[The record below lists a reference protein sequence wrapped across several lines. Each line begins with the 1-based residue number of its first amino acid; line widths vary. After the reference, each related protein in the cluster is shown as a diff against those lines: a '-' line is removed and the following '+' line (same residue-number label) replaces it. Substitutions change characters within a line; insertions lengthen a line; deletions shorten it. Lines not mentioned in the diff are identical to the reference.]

1 MHTINF
7 RVSQVRVK
15 PATNRGRWCEALSW
29 DTTPSPTPPSY
40 VVAENSM
47 ITGSLRH
54 LLLRMVC
61 VFFMLPSIAN
71 SSGSDIVVPWTIRE
85 SEMRGLSKMLEH
97 TNKGDYKTT
106 HRIAKR
112 LGKEYAVLAQWLRL
126 RHDCI
131 SQEEVN
137 NFKAANP
144 EWPSPVERT
153 KTAVMTSISEVKP
166 ECGRLRKSA
175 VFLNYSALPR
185 DALISVANRLLW
197 TKRIRAA
204 EYIANNLGEEGLI
217 TTARISFRRNKKD
230 LDSIAVSPVFASMS
244 SDFGLMYDYISW
256 YIKNRQIS
264 EEILLLMSAMPKD
277 QKYRRELW
285 YLYRLYIGEI
295 MYYKLSRFYG
305 TAYALARECTR
316 LVDASTLPEV
326 HWLLGWIA
334 LKCLEDHEAASTH
347 FADFYNTARTQE
359 HKSKASYWAAR
370 SAEKLGAADEALRWF
385 RLAAL
390 HKTTFYGQLSLL
402 QLGVN
407 KVLLDT
413 KTIRYSN
420 LHYLR
425 CRKNLFAK
433 IGYMLSRAQ
442 RDDIA
447 DLFVQHAI
455 KTTNSPE
462 IAGMITELTLS
473 SGNTHSALKGAEYI
487 GSKLLLPSSL
497 YPQRYLAVHDDHKE
511 IMLSMIRQESKFD
524 KKAKSRANALGL
536 MQLLP
541 STAMELARDLQIEYQ
556 ESSLLDPEY
565 NIMLGRHY
573 LTKLLKTYNN
583 SLVLALAAYNAGP
596 GNVNLWLKNLGDPRK
611 LKSPG
616 ELAEWIESIP
626 FPETRTYIQRVL
638 ANLHVYNGMSGK
650 IMTLGQQ
657 QN

>member
-1 MHTINF
+1 MKA
-7 RVSQVRVK
+7 R
-15 PATNRGRWCEALSW
+15 PATDRSRWRKALGW
-29 DTTPSPTPPSY
+29 DATPSSAPPSY
-40 VVAENSM
+40 VIAENSM
-47 ITGSLRH
+47 ITSSLRC
-54 LLLRMVC
+54 LLLRMAC
-61 VFFMLPSIAN
+61 VFLMLPSIA
-71 SSGSDIVVPWTIRE
+71 SGSGPSIAVPWTIRE
-85 SEMRGLSKMLEH
+85 PEMRGFSKMLEH
-97 TNKGDYKTT
+97 ANRGNYKTT
-106 HRIAKR
+106 QRIAKK
-112 LGKEYAVLAQWLRL
+112 LGKEYVVLAQWLRL
-126 RHDCI
+126 RHDCV

-137 NFKAANP
+137 DFKAAHP
-144 EWPSPVERT
+144 EWPSPVAHT

-166 ECGRLRKSA
+166 ECGRPRKSA
-175 VFLNYSALPR
+175 VFLNYSTLPR

-204 EYIANNLGEEGLI
+204 EYIANNLGEEGLV

-230 LDSIAVSPVFASMS
+230 LGGIDASPVFASMS
-244 SDFGLMYDYISW
+244 SDFGLMYDYVSW

-264 EEILLLMSAMPKD
+264 EEILHLMSSIPKD

-285 YLYRLYIGEI
+285 YLYRLYIGDI

-305 TAYALARECTR
+305 AAYALARDCTR

-334 LKCLEDHEAASTH
+334 LKCLEDYEAANAH
-347 FADFYNTARTQE
+347 FTDFYNTARTQE
-359 HKSKASYWAAR
+359 YKSKAAYWAGR
-370 SAEKLGAADEALRWF
+370 SAEKLGDADESLGWF

-390 HKTTFYGQLSLL
+390 HKTTFYGQLALL

-413 KTIRYSN
+413 KSVRYSN

-462 IAGMITELTLS
+462 VAGIITELALA

-487 GSKLLLPSSL
+487 GSKLLLPESL
-497 YPQRYLAVHDDHKE
+497 YPQQYLAVHDDHKD
-511 IMLSMIRQESKFD
+511 IVLSMIRQESKFD
-524 KKAKSRANALGL
+524 KKAKSRSNALGL

-556 ESSLLDPEY
+556 ESNLLDPEY
-565 NIMLGRHY
+565 NIMLGHHY

-583 SLVLALAAYNAGP
+583 FLVLALAAYNAGP
-596 GNVNLWLKNLGDPRK
+596 GNVNLWLKNLGDPRQ
-611 LKSPG
+611 LESPG
-616 ELAEWIESIP
+616 ALAEWIESVP

-650 IMTLGQQ
+650 IMALSRQ
-657 QN
+657 QNQVFAP